1 MSAEKLKKN
10 ENEYKAKLKRLVL
23 KHNAK
28 IFKTQTRI
36 QFAKIE
42 KLNDFELLDWL
53 IKFGDEFKTNT
64 FYLTPSNHKTL
75 FVDNL

>member
-1 MSAEKLKKN
+1 MSAEKLKN
-10 ENEYKAKLKRLVL
+10 ENEYKAKLKRLIL

-42 KLNDFELLDWL
+42 KLNNFELLDWL
-53 IKFGDEFKTNT
+53 VKFGDEFKTNT
-64 FYLTPSNHKTL
+64 FYLTPSNNHKTL